1 MKESVVSWMQEG
13 QCFGVEEAFTENPRK
28 DKTERFY
35 TCKVVSYFIDKCCF
49 RFENPA
55 KEDY

>member
-1 MKESVVSWMQEG
+1 MQEG